1 MNFDAIIVG
10 SGAGGAAAAYYLVQ
24 SGKRVLLLE
33 RGPEL
38 PRDGSTL
45 DVEQVFARHAFV
57 ETERWTDAQGREI
70 VPEERSNLGGKTRWY
85 GAALLRFGRDEF
97 AADPEHQCLPWPIA
111 ADELT
116 PFYEAA
122 EQLLGVRTF
131 PVEADLARIA
141 GHLAGPWRGWEVQPL
156 PLGLSASILDH
167 PDEAKH
173 FDGFASPRGLKA
185 DGQSAFLER
194 VRRHPN
200 LVIATGRTV
209 TDVLAS
215 DSDPAR
221 VVGVVCDDGTVHRAR
236 HVLLGAGA
244 LHSPRLLQSY
254 FERTGLARRLPCFR
268 HIGRNYK
275 SHVLTAVLAFSPR
288 RKTDVLRKTA
298 LFLHD
303 DFPRSS
309 VQPLGWFDGEFF
321 SAIAPSWL
329 PGPVARFL
337 GPRLYGFFLQTEDGS
352 HPDNRVVAHPH
363 GIGRP
368 RLDYDLARIPRSRDE
383 HRRLV
388 ARFNRDLLAMGL
400 MPMSQSIPITG
411 TAHACGT
418 LVAGN
423 DPRESVIAADGR
435 VHGMDNLY
443 VVDGS
448 ALPRSSRVNP
458 ALTIYAWSL
467 RVASGLVQRIE
478 QERTRNEQF
487 PARAGHPVWA

>member
-1 MNFDAIIVG
+1 MHFDAIIVG
-10 SGAGGAAAAYYLVQ
+10 SGAGGSAAAYYLVQ
-24 SGKRVLLLE
+24 SGRRVLLLE

-45 DVEQVFARHAFV
+45 DVEQVFGRQAFV
-57 ETERWTDAQGREI
+57 ETERWTDGQGHEI

-97 AADPEHQCLPWPIA
+97 AGDAQRQLLPWPIA

-131 PVEADLARIA
+131 PVEPELARIA
-141 GHLAGPWRGWEVQPL
+141 DHLTGPWRGWDVRPL
-156 PLGLSASILDH
+156 PLGLSAAILDH

-173 FDGFASPRGLKA
+173 FDGFASPRGLKS

-209 TDVLAS
+209 TDVIAS
-215 DSDPAR
+215 DTDPTRAI
-221 VVGVVCDDGTVHRAR
+221 GVVCDDGTVHRAQ
-236 HVLLGAGA
+236 HVLLAAGA

-254 FERTGLARRLPCFR
+254 FERTGLGRTLPSANLV
-268 HIGRNYK
+268 GRNYK

-288 RKTDVLRKTA
+288 RKTDLLRKTA

-329 PGPVARFL
+329 PKPVARFV

-352 HPDNRVVAHPH
+352 HPDNRVVAHAH

-368 RLDYDLARIPRSRDE
+368 RLDYDLARIPHARDE
-383 HRRLV
+383 HRGLV
-388 ARFNRDLLAMGL
+388 TRFNRDLLAMGL
-400 MPMSQSIPITG
+400 MPLSQSIPVTG

-423 DPRESVIAADGR
+423 DPGASVVGPDGR
-435 VHGMDNLY
+435 VHGMRNLY

-448 ALPRSSRVNP
+448 VLPRSSRVNP

-478 QERTRNEQF
+478 QERTRNEQS

>member
-1 MNFDAIIVG
+1 MQFDAIIVG
-10 SGAGGAAAAYYLVQ
+10 SGAGGSAAAYYLVQ
-24 SGKRVLLLE
+24 SGRRVLLLE

-45 DVEQVFARHAFV
+45 DVGQVFTRHAFV
-57 ETERWTDAQGREI
+57 ETERWVDAQGREI

-85 GAALLRFGRDEF
+85 GAALLRFAREEF
-97 AADPEHQCLPWPIA
+97 QGDPDRQFLPWPIA

-131 PVEADLARIA
+131 PIEPDLARIA
-141 GHLAGPWRGWEVQPL
+141 EHLAGPWRGWAVRPL
-156 PLGLSASILDH
+156 PLGLSAGILDH
-167 PDEAKH
+167 PEEAKH

-200 LVIATGRTV
+200 LVVATGRTV
-209 TDVLAS
+209 TDLLAS
-215 DSDPAR
+215 DADPQR
-221 VVGVVCDDGTVHRAR
+221 VIGVVCDDGTVHRAQN
-236 HVLLGAGA
+236 VLLAGGA

-254 FERTGLARRLPCFR
+254 FERTGLARTLPSAWVVGR
-268 HIGRNYK
+268 HYK

-288 RKTDVLRKTA
+288 RKTDWLRKTA

-303 DFPRSS
+303 DFPHSS

-329 PGPVARFL
+329 PKPLARFA

-352 HPDNRVVAHPH
+352 HRDNRILAHAH

-368 RLDYDLARIPRSRDE
+368 RLDYDLARIPQAREE

-388 ARFNRDLLAMGL
+388 ARFKRDLFATGL
-400 MPMSQSIPITG
+400 MPLSQPIPATG

-423 DPRESVIAADGR
+423 DPAVSVVGADGR

-448 ALPRSSRVNP
+448 VLPRSSRVNP

-467 RVASGLVQRIE
+467 RVASGLAQRIE
-478 QERTRNEQF
+478 QERTRNEQS

>member
-1 MNFDAIIVG
+1 MHFDAIIVG
-10 SGAGGAAAAYYLVQ
+10 SGAGGSAAAYYLVQ
-24 SGKRVLLLE
+24 SGRRVLLLE

-45 DVEQVFARHAFV
+45 DVEQVFTHHAFI
-57 ETERWTDAQGREI
+57 ETEIWVDAQGHEI
-70 VPEERSNLGGKTRWY
+70 VLEERSNLGGKTRWY
-85 GAALLRFGRDEF
+85 GAALLRFGREEF
-97 AADPEHQCLPWPIA
+97 AGDPEHRYLPWPIA

-131 PVEADLARIA
+131 PMEPELARIA
-141 GHLAGPWRGWEVQPL
+141 ERLAGPWRGWDMRPL
-156 PLGLSASILDH
+156 PLGLAPTILDY
-167 PDEAKH
+167 PEEAKH

-200 LVIATGRTV
+200 LAIATGRTV
-209 TDVLAS
+209 TDLLAS
-215 DSDPAR
+215 DADPR
-221 VVGVVCDDGTVHRAR
+221 QLSGVVCDDGTVHRAH
-236 HVLLGAGA
+236 HVLLAGGA

-254 FERTGLARRLPCFR
+254 FERTGLAGTMPSAGLV
-268 HIGRNYK
+268 GRNYK
-275 SHVLTAVLAFSPR
+275 SHVLTAVLAVSPR
-288 RKTDVLRKTA
+288 RKSDLLRKTA

-303 DFPRSS
+303 DFPHSS
-309 VQPLGWFDGEFF
+309 VQPLGWFDGELF

-329 PGPVARFL
+329 PKPVAHL
-337 GPRLYGFFLQTEDGS
+337 VGPRLYGFFLQTEDGS
-352 HPDNRVVAHPH
+352 HPDNRVVAHAQ
-363 GIGRP
+363 GIGRS
-368 RLDYDLARIPRSRDE
+368 RLDYDLARLPRAREE

-388 ARFNRDLLAMGL
+388 ARFNRDLLAAGL
-400 MPMSQSIPITG
+400 VPLSQPIPVTG

-418 LVAGN
+418 LVAGH
-423 DPRESVIAADGR
+423 DPAASVVGGDGR
-435 VHGMDNLY
+435 VHGIDNLY

-467 RVASGLVQRIE
+467 RVASGLVQRME
-478 QERTRNEQF
+478 QERSLNEHP